1 MKQLICMLLIML
13 SASLTACSNTL
24 DGLGKDMQ
32 ELGKSIQKS
41 IKD

>member
-13 SASLTACSNTL
+13 SVSLTACSNTL
-24 DGLGKDMQ
+24 EGLGKDMQ

-41 IKD
+41 TKD